1 MYKTFL
7 LKKNNNRNGAFT
19 LIEFLIYFSILAI
32 LTLVIGS
39 LLFQILSNRTKLATM
54 QEINQ
59 NARMAMDQIATY
71 VHNAQS
77 INNPT
82 PGQSASS
89 LSLAFTDVNKNPTL
103 FNVSSGVLYI
113 TEGTANS
120 IAIGTNET
128 IITNIS
134 FTNVSYPDTPGAIRI
149 TLSIDSA
156 SSNTQQEYNHSET
169 FYTTATIR
177 PK

>member
-1 MYKTFL
+1 MQNIF
-7 LKKNNNRNGAFT
+7 LKKRNNTNRAFT

-39 LLFQILSNRTKLATM
+39 LLFQILSNRTKLATL

-59 NARMAMDQIATY
+59 NARMAMDQITTY

-77 INNPT
+77 INSPT
-82 PGQSASS
+82 PGQNASS
-89 LSLAFTDVNKNPTL
+89 LSLTFADVNKNPTL
-103 FNVSSGVLYI
+103 FNLSSGILQI
-113 TEGTANS
+113 TQGGTGPV
-120 IAIGTNET
+120 AIGTNET
-128 IITNIS
+128 FITNIS

-149 TLSIDSA
+149 TLSIRSA
-156 SSNTQQEYNHSET
+156 SESLQQEYNHSET